1 MLEMVGVPRR
11 WAPDTSQRLADGWG
25 RIRTAD
31 KLAFAFFGAVCLIAL
46 LGPLFAPYD
55 PIVRVGEP
63 FMRPGDGGFLLGT
76 DESGRD
82 VLSRLLFATRSTWF
96 SAIVVIAITAVVGAV
111 VGTIAGA
118 VGGIVDSILMRTV
131 DLFLALPGPLLAIAI
146 VAALGPS
153 LRNTLIAVAIVWWPW
168 YARIVRNEV
177 RAIAA
182 RPHVEAARLAGTKG
196 FRLGRRHLLPGALPP
211 LVVCATLDVGTLILT
226 ITALSFLGLGAPS
239 PEPELGSMLASGISY
254 LLLYWWLPV
263 LPSIVITVLAFAGN
277 LVGDSAR
284 TLMEDR

>member
-1 MLEMVGVPRR
+1 MLEMVATPRT
-11 WAPDTSQRLADGWG
+11 WMPDTRQKLGVSWRKVG
-25 RIRTAD
+25 TAD
-31 KLAFAFFGAVCLIAL
+31 KVAFGFFLFVCLFAAI
-46 LGPLFAPYD
+46 GPLFAPHD
-55 PIVRVGEP
+55 PTVRVGDP
-63 FMRPGDGGFLLGT
+63 FLRPGGDFFFGT

-82 VLSRLLFATRSTWF
+82 VLSRLLYATRATWYSTLTV
-96 SAIVVIAITAVVGAV
+96 IVITAFVGAV
-111 VGTIAGA
+111 VGTVAGS
-118 VGGIVDSILMRTV
+118 VGGIVDSVLMRAV

-153 LRNTLIAVAIVWWPW
+153 LRNTLIAVSIVWWPW

-211 LVVCATLDVGTLILT
+211 LVVTATLDVSTLILT

-239 PEPELGSMLASGISY
+239 PAPELGSMLNSGVSY

-263 LPSIVITVLAFAGN
+263 LPSIAITLLAFAGN
-277 LVGDSAR
+277 LFGDSAR
-284 TLMEDR
+284 SLMEDR